1 MIWAL
6 IAIATAGTVV
16 TGLALPA
23 TTVGTWAFIAVIWFV
38 AAAFTDAHRHYEDA
52 RLYHSHRWPAPKARR
67 NWYIDNSQS

>member
-1 MIWAL
+1 MTWAL
-6 IAIATAGTVV
+6 IAIATVGTVV

-23 TTVGTWAFIAVIWFV
+23 TTLGTWALIAVICFTG
-38 AAAFTDAHRHYEDA
+38 AALTDARRHYADA